1 MAAARAIGNRI
12 SKSNCASVNY
22 CSLFSSNNRFDPTI
36 GSRILKSNCA
46 SVNYSRFF
54 SSNRF
59 DYDYQLNDGPNK
71 NLEKLTNGII
81 KEVQRLQHEIQDL
94 RCQMDEVIAHQRSEI
109 ETRRESERESAKYAR
124 IKHSMQIA
132 TCITAIGLA
141 LCRVYI

>member
-1 MAAARAIGNRI
+1 MAAAPTIGNRI
-12 SKSNCASVNY
+12 LKSNCSSVNY
-22 CSLFSSNNRFDPTI
+22 CSLFSSNRFNPTI
-36 GSRILKSNCA
+36 ENPILKSNGA
-46 SVNYSRFF
+46 SVNSCRFF

-59 DYDYQLNDGPNK
+59 DYQLNDGPNK

-81 KEVQRLQHEIQDL
+81 KEVERLQHEIQDL

-109 ETRRESERESAKYAR
+109 ETRRESERGKKIYDR
-124 IKHSMQIA
+124 IKYGMEIA